1 MINVFVSKFLIRF
14 LYFLNGFGDSGIY
27 FQLCHSKSN
36 SKGFESNFLL
46 IVTVLIFVGITNSV
60 LSNGPKGIISLF
72 SKFNLRPDMISNY
85 LKSSMNACNE
95 SIS

>member
-1 MINVFVSKFLIRF
+1 MILVNLSSLISSI
-14 LYFLNGFGDSGIY
+14 L
-27 FQLCHSKSN
+27 FQNDIMLLWRLVTQNQTPRVLKA
-36 SKGFESNFLL
+36 FFLL

-85 LKSSMNACNE
+85 LKSSMNAGNE